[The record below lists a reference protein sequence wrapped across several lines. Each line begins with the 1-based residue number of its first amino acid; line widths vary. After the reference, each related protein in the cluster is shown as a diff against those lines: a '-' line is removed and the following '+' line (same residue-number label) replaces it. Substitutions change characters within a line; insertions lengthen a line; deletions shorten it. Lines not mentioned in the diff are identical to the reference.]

1 MINLLSSELFRMR
14 KRAQSWLLIAITF
27 ALTALIYGGFAIAAK
42 VNSGPDAQNMR
53 NNVTFESFHDMGL
66 GVSIGFLG
74 SLMLVIIAAGLMGN
88 EFSWNTLRPLVAR
101 SQTRVSLLTAK
112 IVAMVIYALI
122 FVAIL
127 FIAVTG
133 MYFIGS
139 WFVGEP
145 AGYSMSVFTDSLGFA
160 AKLLYS
166 NLPYVALA
174 FMLATLFKSNAAGIA
189 GALGLSFLEE
199 PIWMLLGLA
208 SDAFKGAQDW
218 GISAN
223 VNALSGFSAVDI
235 GEGRAFVTL
244 AVYALVFLGIA
255 YAVFTRRD
263 VTSG

>member
-1 MINLLSSELFRMR
+1 MFSLLSSELFRMR

-27 ALTALIYGGFAIAAK
+27 ALTAVIYGGFSIAAK

-53 NNVTFESFHDMGL
+53 DNVTFESFHEMGL

-101 SQTRVSLLTAK
+101 AQTRVSLLTAK
-112 IVAMVIYALI
+112 VVAMVIYALV
-122 FVAIL
+122 FVAVTL
-127 FIAVTG
+127 VAVTG

-145 AGYSMSVFTDSLGFA
+145 SGYSMDVLTHSIGYAL
-160 AKLLYS
+160 KLLYS
-166 NLPYVALA
+166 NMPYVALA
-174 FMLATLFKSNAAGIA
+174 FMLATVFKSNAAGIA

-223 VNALSGFSAVDI
+223 VNALSGFADVSISEA
-235 GEGRAFVTL
+235 RAYATL
-244 AVYALVFLGIA
+244 AAYTIVFIGIA